1 MTVIKIILHGLS
13 NISKIILWLPDWHPL
28 PKNSPGAALR
38 NATSNHEA
46 VRYATPCV
54 AFFEATQSIAYRVYC
69 PRGHLHAIRRVASG
83 QWAFAQAVAYYFSG
97 GTASGRQ

>member
-28 PKNSPGAALR
+28 QKNGLRAVLR
-38 NATSNHEA
+38 NPTSNHEA
-46 VRYATPCV
+46 VRYAMPCV

-69 PRGHLHAIRRVASG
+69 PRGRVHAFRRVTSG
-83 QWAFAQAVAYYFSG
+83 QWAFAL
-97 GTASGRQ
+97 R